1 MRRSW
6 YNAIKKTE
14 QWYKYKG
21 SEDSVQLNYTGDEE
35 LIHRMRLLGKTYPGD
50 GGVISGIGDS
60 NGNGGYSLEVHCH
73 GKNLFSG
80 IDLMSTLKK
89 VNVTSYETSV
99 ENNRFSIQFESKYNG
114 KVIFDRR
121 NIKFKENTVYTV
133 AGYFSYT
140 SSTTTANGRKL
151 QMRFNYTDGTYTE
164 MKYKSTAKN
173 VYAYVA
179 STEGKTISNITAY
192 VTKEE
197 RIQIGIP
204 EFGIFEGT
212 LPNYTKGFVDYD
224 GNRLTVN
231 LDAPLL
237 GHDSA
242 YDEVDLLG
250 GVIYR
255 RLARLRIT
263 DELDIF
269 ACDEEGV
276 FGARL
281 PAPMMVGRKYICT
294 IPRAE
299 GDDLSCENNA
309 SVESY
314 DGEYIYFR
322 LEEIYDIDTFI
333 EYLSTNVVELAY
345 VLASPYEE
353 KIDFNLALPD
363 VENLHIDIN
372 SSNVPKKIYCIHK

>member
-21 SEDSVQLNYTGDEE
+21 GEDSIRLTYTGDEE
-35 LIHRMRLLGKTYPGD
+35 LIHRMRLLGKTYLDD

-60 NGNGGYSLEVHCH
+60 DENGDCSLEVHCH
-73 GKNLFSG
+73 GENLFSG

-89 VNVTSYETSV
+89 VKVTSYETSV
-99 ENNRFSIQFESKYNG
+99 ENNRYSIQFESKYNG
-114 KVIFDRR
+114 TVILDRR
-121 NIKFKENTVYTV
+121 NIKFKENTVYTI

-164 MKYKSTAKN
+164 MKYKSTSKN

-179 STEGKTISNITAY
+179 STEGKTIRNITAY

-212 LPNYTKGFVDYD
+212 LPNYTKGFVDYN
-224 GNRLTVN
+224 GNRLAVN

-237 GHDSA
+237 GQDSA
-242 YDEVDLLG
+242 YDEL
-250 GVIYR
+250 
-255 RLARLRIT
+255 
-263 DELDIF
+263 
-269 ACDEEGV
+269 
-276 FGARL
+276 
-281 PAPMMVGRKYICT
+281 
-294 IPRAE
+294 
-299 GDDLSCENNA
+299 DDLI
-309 SVESY
+309 
-314 DGEYIYFR
+314 G
-322 LEEIYDIDTFI
+322 
-333 EYLSTNVVELAY
+333 LSSAKEVI
-345 VLASPYEE
+345 
-353 KIDFNLALPD
+353 K
-363 VENLHIDIN
+363 
-372 SSNVPKKIYCIHK
+372 